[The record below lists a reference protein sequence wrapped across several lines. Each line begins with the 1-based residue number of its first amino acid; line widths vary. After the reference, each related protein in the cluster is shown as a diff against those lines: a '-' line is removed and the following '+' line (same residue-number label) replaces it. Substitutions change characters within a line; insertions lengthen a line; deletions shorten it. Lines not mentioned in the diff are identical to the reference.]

1 MSDLLVV
8 PLKKPAEVNI
18 APLENL
24 IQSAYNSNSPANAVN
39 YSEAVSEF
47 GKLRNVA
54 IWKFFEKH
62 EGSLEVV
69 YGYYDQLCA
78 LETKIPVNELQI
90 PFKWKDAFDKGSIFV
105 GRMSLTLTSL
115 AYEKVCIL
123 FNIAAL
129 QSAVAAAQS
138 TENDEGLK
146 LATKLFQQSAGIFTY
161 LKGITPAAIPQEPTP
176 DLNPETL
183 QVLANLMIAQA
194 QEIFVVKA
202 IRDNMKDAVIA
213 KLACQCEELYAE
225 TLRGLQKDSMRSIWD
240 KEWIPVIAGK
250 QAAFHALTQ
259 LYQSLVCRSNKA
271 VGEEIAR
278 LQNAVELFKAA
289 QSRSGKPNLFE
300 EYASRAQR
308 NLAESKKDNDFIYNE
323 MIPDVKTLAAPGK
336 ALLAKPTTLQA
347 TLSSNQK
354 DLFEKLVPVALHQA
368 LTACETR
375 KNEFVNAEIMKL
387 RESTQLL
394 NSILASLNLPAAIE
408 TNVGCVMPPSL
419 LEKGEE
425 VRNKGGIEHVRNLIT
440 ELPELLKRNR
450 EILDVTDR
458 MLDEEAQ
465 SDKELRE
472 QFKQLTRTPSDKLTI
487 NFRSNAAKYRE
498 IINNAVQADKVVR
511 DKFDNCAHGMEMLS
525 KSPGELERAVPSSN
539 KADVPNCSSIQL
551 LKQLMES
558 VATLKAE
565 RDVIESELKSATVN
579 MRNEFL
585 EALSKDGAIN
595 EPAVSV
601 PGIGKILGPMQNHV
615 KESLQRQETLV
626 VEIQAAHKNF
636 VHETGAGTGSRDE
649 FFTELAKAYA
659 SFIELD
665 NNLKEGTKFYN
676 DLTQLLVALQNKVS
690 DYCFARQTEK
700 KEFLKDLTSELSNH
714 TPGAPPVA
722 PTNFGSTNPTPATA
736 PTSGP
741 AASPYP
747 TQIQGMPIPYG
758 ASPQTPYPAYVPPP
772 MPQGFNPYATLPYP
786 QNPYNYQNFP
796 QGPQQYGTYPGNY
809 AHQQQQQQQQPPPG
823 YPGYKPPGW

>member
-1 MSDLLVV
+1 MSELLVV
-8 PLKKPAEVNI
+8 PLKKPSEVNI
-18 APLENL
+18 APLDNL
-24 IQSAYNSNSPANAVN
+24 IQSAYSSNSPGTAAS
-39 YSEAVSEF
+39 YSEAVNEF

-115 AYEKVCIL
+115 AYEKVCVL

-129 QSAVAAAQS
+129 QSAVAASQS
-138 TENDEGLK
+138 VESDEGLK
-146 LATKLFQQSAGIFTY
+146 VATKLFQQSAGIFNH

-176 DLNPETL
+176 DLNPDTL
-183 QVLANLMIAQA
+183 QVLANLMVAQA

-213 KLACQCEELYAE
+213 KLAWQCEELYAE
-225 TLRGLQKDSMRSIWD
+225 TLRGLQKDSTRSIWD
-240 KEWIPVIAGK
+240 KEWIPTIAGK
-250 QAAFHALTQ
+250 QAGFHALTQ
-259 LYQSLVCRSNKA
+259 LYQSLVCRGNKA

-278 LQNAVELFKAA
+278 LQNAVELFKSA
-289 QSRSGKPNLFE
+289 QSRAGKPNLFE
-300 EYASRAQR
+300 EYANRAQR
-308 NLAESKKDNDFIYNE
+308 NLVESKKDNDFIYNE
-323 MIPDVKTLAAPGK
+323 MIPDIKTLAPPGK
-336 ALLAKPTTLQA
+336 ALLAKPTALQA
-347 TLSSNQK
+347 TFSSNPK

-368 LTACETR
+368 MTACETR
-375 KNEFVNAEIMKL
+375 KNESVNTEIMKL
-387 RESTQLL
+387 RESTQVL

-408 TNVGCVMPPSL
+408 NHVGCVLPPSL
-419 LEKGEE
+419 LEKSEE

-511 DKFDNCAHGMEMLS
+511 DKFDKCAHGMEMLS
-525 KSPGELERAVPSSN
+525 KNAGELERAVPSSN
-539 KADVPNCSSIQL
+539 KADMPNCSSIQML
-551 LKQLMES
+551 RQLMES

-579 MRNEFL
+579 MRDEFL

-595 EPAVSV
+595 EPALSV

-615 KESLQRQETLV
+615 KDSIERQEKLV
-626 VEIQAAHKNF
+626 QDIQSAHKNF
-636 VHETGAGTGSRDE
+636 VAETGAGTGSRDE
-649 FFTELAKAYA
+649 FFTELAQAYA
-659 SFIELD
+659 SYIELE

-714 TPGAPPVA
+714 NPAAPPPA
-722 PTNFGSTNPTPATA
+722 PANFGSTNPTPPTSTA
-736 PTSGP
+736 PS
-741 AASPYP
+741 ASPYP

-758 ASPQTPYPAYVPPP
+758 ASPAAPYPAYVPPP

-786 QNPYNYQNFP
+786 TNPYNYQNFP
-796 QGPQQYGTYPGNY
+796 QGPQQYGTYPGSY
-809 AHQQQQQQQQPPPG
+809 AQQQQQQQQPPPG

>member
-1 MSDLLVV
+1 MSQLLVV
-8 PLKKPAEVNI
+8 PPKKPSEVNI
-18 APLENL
+18 SPLNNL
-24 IQSAYNSNSPANAVN
+24 IQSAYNSNSPGTAVN
-39 YSEAVSEF
+39 YSEAVNEF

-90 PFKWKDAFDKGSIFV
+90 PFKWKDAFDKGSLFV

-115 AYEKVCIL
+115 AYEKVCVL

-138 TENDEGLK
+138 VDSDEGLK
-146 LATKLFQQSAGIFTY
+146 LATKLFQQSAGIFNY
-161 LKGITPAAIPQEPTP
+161 LKGVTPAAIPQEPTP
-176 DLNPETL
+176 DLNPDTL
-183 QVLANLMIAQA
+183 QVLSSLMIAQA
-194 QEIFVVKA
+194 QEIFIVKA

-213 KLACQCEELYAE
+213 KLACQCDELYAE
-225 TLRGLQKDSMRSIWD
+225 ALRGLQKDSLRAMWE
-240 KEWIPVIAGK
+240 KEWIPTITGK
-250 QAAFHALTQ
+250 QQGFQALAQ
-259 LYQSLVCRSNKA
+259 LYQSLVCRSNKS
-271 VGEEIAR
+271 VGEEISR
-278 LQNAVELFKAA
+278 LQYAVELFKAA
-289 QSRSGKPNLFE
+289 QSRSGHANLFE
-300 EYASRAQR
+300 EYAAKAQR
-308 NLAESKKDNDFIYNE
+308 NLVESKKDNDFIYNE
-323 MIPDVKTLAAPGK
+323 IIPDVKSLPSPGK
-336 ALLAKPTTLQA
+336 ALLAKPTVLQG
-347 TLSSNQK
+347 TLSSNPK

-368 LTACETR
+368 MTACETR
-375 KNEFVNAEIMKL
+375 KNEFVNSEIMKL
-387 RESTQLL
+387 RESTQML

-408 TNVGCVMPPSL
+408 VNKGCVLPPSL
-419 LEKGEE
+419 LEKAED
-425 VRNKGGIEHVRNLIT
+425 VRKKGGIEYIRSLIT

-472 QFKQLTRTPSDKLTI
+472 QFKQLTRTPSDKLTV

-511 DKFDNCAHGMEMLS
+511 DKFDQCAYGMEMLS
-525 KSPGELERAVPSSN
+525 KSAGELETAVPTSN
-539 KADVPNCSSIQL
+539 KAAVTSCSSIDR

-579 MRNEFL
+579 MKSEFL

-595 EPAVSV
+595 EPALSV
-601 PGIGKILGPMQNHV
+601 TGIGKILGPLQNHV
-615 KESLQRQETLV
+615 KESIQRQETLV
-626 VEIQAAHKNF
+626 LDIQSAHKSF
-636 VHETGAGTGSRDE
+636 VAETGAGTGSRDA

-659 SFIELD
+659 SFIELE

-714 TPGAPPVA
+714 TPAPPPTA
-722 PTNFGSTNPTPATA
+722 PANFGSANTTPANA
-736 PTSGP
+736 PGST
-741 AASPYP
+741 PYP
-747 TQIQGMPIPYG
+747 TQMQGMPMPYG
-758 ASPQTPYPAYVPPP
+758 ASAATPYPSYVPPP

-786 QNPYNYQNFP
+786 STPYNYQSFP
-796 QGPQQYGTYPGNY
+796 QGPQQYGTYPGSY
-809 AHQQQQQQQQPPPG
+809 AQQQQQQQPPPG
-823 YPGYKPPGW
+823 YTGYKPPGW